1 MPSNNQEKEQE
12 RLDDI
17 IAEDQSRG
25 RKQPKKAISL
35 ERSRRIQKAC
45 RMLEDKNCSK
55 REFLAAIR
63 AIVPDGSAEFL
74 ACAELWERFH
84 GGKL

>member
-1 MPSNNQEKEQE
+1 VPSNNQEKEQE

-35 ERSRRIQKAC
+35 ERSRKIQKAC
-45 RMLEDKNCSK
+45 RTLEDKNCTK
-55 REFLAAIR
+55 REFL
-63 AIVPDGSAEFL
+63 
-74 ACAELWERFH
+74 
-84 GGKL
+84 

>member
-1 MPSNNQEKEQE
+1 VPSNNQEKEQE

-74 ACAELWERFH
+74 ACAELWATFP

>member
-1 MPSNNQEKEQE
+1 MPANDKEKADEH
-12 RLDDI
+12 LHDL

-35 ERSRRIQKAC
+35 ERRRRIQKAC
-45 RMLEDKNCSK
+45 MMLEDKNCTK
-55 REFLAAIR
+55 REFLDAIR

-74 ACAELWERFH
+74 ACAELWEKFH
-84 GGKL
+84 GGKP

>member
-1 MPSNNQEKEQE
+1 MPANDEE
-12 RLDDI
+12 RADEHLGDI
-17 IAEDQSRG
+17 IAEDESRG

-35 ERSRRIQKAC
+35 ERSRRIRTAC
-45 RMLEDKNCSK
+45 RMLEDKNCTK

-74 ACAELWERFH
+74 ACAELWEKFH
-84 GGKL
+84 GGKP

>member
-1 MPSNNQEKEQE
+1 MPSNNREKEQE
-12 RLDDI
+12 HLDDI
-17 IAEDQSRG
+17 IAENESRG
-25 RKQPKKAISL
+25 RKQPRKAISL
-35 ERSRRIQKAC
+35 ERNRRIQKAC
-45 RMLEDKNCSK
+45 RMLEDKNCTK

-74 ACAELWERFH
+74 ACAELWEKFH